1 MLRRAMAYQVG
12 DFVLDARTFELRRA
26 GVPVA
31 VEPQVLSILLL
42 LIENRERLVTK
53 DELIEK
59 VWHGRIVSDSALT
72 SRVKSARQALLD
84 DGARQA
90 MIRTVHGRGFR
101 FVGPVAEALPAAPAS
116 PTSEADGTAAPP
128 PWAETG
134 KPSIAVLPFRVL
146 DQHPGRALIAEALP
160 HELIAE
166 LSRMRWLFVIARGSS
181 FQFRGADTDVH
192 RVGAML
198 GVRYC
203 LTGTLE
209 ADGGRIRVAVE
220 LADTRTRGVI
230 WVDQF
235 AAPAGDLPGMRH
247 DIVARIVGALEVQIP
262 FHQAHEAQFQPIAQL
277 DAWSAFHLGL
287 RQMFRFTREGNVAS
301 FALFERALHLDPHF
315 GRAHAGLSFAHFQN
329 AFLGLASDPVAEAT
343 AARRYAERAV
353 ELDALDPF
361 ANFTLGRSLWLSGD
375 VDGSLVWLDRSTGLS
390 PNYAQAIY
398 SRALAE
404 TVSGAGVEGQRD
416 VDAAMA
422 LSPIDPL
429 HYAML
434 ATRGLS
440 HLVRGDDRI
449 AQEWAERAARSPG
462 AHVVIG
468 LIAAACCLLNGDDAR
483 ARAWAADVRQR
494 HPGFTR
500 DDFFRSLPFQAIE
513 ARRRIDQALERLGF

>member
-1 MLRRAMAYQVG
+1 MIRRAMTYQVG
-12 DFVLDARTFELRRA
+12 DFVLDAHKFELRRA
-26 GVPVA
+26 GQPVA

-59 VWHGRIVSDSALT
+59 IWHGRIVSDSALT

-84 DGARQA
+84 DGERQA

-101 FVGPVAEALPAAPAS
+101 FVGPVTEPVVTMSIVESGSEPAS
-116 PTSEADGTAAPP
+116 VAPP
-128 PWAETG
+128 WTDLG
-134 KPSIAVLPFRVL
+134 KPSIAVLPFHVL
-146 DQHPGRALIAEALP
+146 GQDATPALIGEALP

-181 FQFRGADTDVH
+181 FQFRGPGIDVGQ
-192 RVGAML
+192 VGTVL

-203 LTGTLE
+203 LTGMLE
-209 ADGGRIRVAVE
+209 GGDGRVTITVE

-230 WVDQF
+230 WVEQF
-235 AAPAGDLPGMRH
+235 AAPAGDIPSMRQ
-247 DIVARIVGALEVQIP
+247 DIVARIVSALEVQIP
-262 FHQAHEAQFQPIAQL
+262 FHQAYEAQFQPIADL

-287 RQMFRFTREGNVAS
+287 RQMFRFTREGNVES
-301 FALFERALHLDPHF
+301 LALFERAVQLDPRF
-315 GRAHAGLSFAHFQN
+315 ARAHAGLSFAHFQN
-329 AFLGLASDPVAEAT
+329 AFLGFAVDPAAEAT
-343 AARRYAERAV
+343 AARRFAERAV

-361 ANFTLGRSLWLSGD
+361 ANFTLGRSLWLNGD
-375 VDGSLVWLDRSTGLS
+375 VNGSLAWLDRSTELS

-404 TVSGAGVEGQRD
+404 TVSGAGAEGQRD
-416 VDAAMA
+416 VDAAMV

-440 HLVRGDDRI
+440 HLVRGEDAI
-449 AQEWAERAARSPG
+449 AQQWVERAARSPG
-462 AHVVIG
+462 AHVVIAM
-468 LIAAACCLLNGDDAR
+468 IAAACCLLNGDEEHAR
-483 ARAWAADVRQR
+483 DWADDVRRR
-494 HPGFTR
+494 HPTFSR
-500 DDFFRSLPFQAIE
+500 SDFFRSLPFQAID
-513 ARRRIDQALERLGF
+513 ARRRIAEALEKLGF